1 MVLLVLGRP
10 PVPKRIDIIRNSNMC
25 GKECNCIELKFIY
38 N

>member
-1 MVLLVLGRP
+1 MVFLVLGRS